1 MAEGTSAAG
10 PAPPRMSSPLLIT
23 AGAAALVLLLLCWEW
38 VDAGIL
44 GISVAV
50 VLLPFH
56 RKLQMRVPALVSALL
71 MALAL
76 LGILLAAI
84 QVSVIVLTDNSAV
97 GGEIATAIGGWVSDP
112 GNVVVQ
118 HGLPLEQEQ
127 VAALFS
133 ALVGRVQELGSGL
146 RQGILRLSLQPLLF
160 SLALFLSLWKG
171 EQAWG
176 LLIRQ
181 APGEWTPRI
190 SRLLPVAQDTLRS
203 IYVVHALM
211 VALTFLLALLFF
223 ALLGYGHVLFF
234 TFATAICELVPII
247 GASLPMAVLGIY
259 ALALGDLKGLLLV
272 FVVGYGGVALLPEL
286 TVRPILMGR
295 GSHVH
300 PLVMFFGFMGGILLL
315 GTAGFVLGPLV
326 LALAVSEYQ
335 ARKEGR
341 EPSPPEG

>member
-10 PAPPRMSSPLLIT
+10 PAPPRISSPLLIT
-23 AGAAALVLLLLCWEW
+23 AGAAALVLLLLGWEW
-38 VDAGIL
+38 ADAGVL

-56 RKLQMRVPALVSALL
+56 RKLQTRVPVLVSALL
-71 MALAL
+71 LALAL
-76 LGILLAAI
+76 LAILLAAI

-118 HGLPLEQEQ
+118 HGLPLEPDQ
-127 VAALFS
+127 VAGLFS
-133 ALVGRVQELGSGL
+133 ALVARVQELGAGL
-146 RQGILRLSLQPLLF
+146 RQGILQLSLQPLLL
-160 SLALFLSLWKG
+160 SLVLFLSLWKG
-171 EQAWG
+171 EQAWD
-176 LLIRQ
+176 LLVRQ

-211 VALTFLLALLFF
+211 VALTFLLSLLFF
-223 ALLGYGHVLFF
+223 SLLGYGHVLFF
-234 TFATAICELVPII
+234 SFATALCELVPVI
-247 GASLPMAVLGIY
+247 GASIPMAVLGIY
-259 ALALGDLKGLLLV
+259 ALALGDLPGLLLV

-295 GSHVH
+295 GSHAH
-300 PLVMFFGFMGGILLL
+300 PLVMFLGFMGGILLL
-315 GTAGFVLGPLV
+315 GTAGFVLGPLI

-335 ARKEGR
+335 VRKEEG
-341 EPSPPEG
+341 EPSSP